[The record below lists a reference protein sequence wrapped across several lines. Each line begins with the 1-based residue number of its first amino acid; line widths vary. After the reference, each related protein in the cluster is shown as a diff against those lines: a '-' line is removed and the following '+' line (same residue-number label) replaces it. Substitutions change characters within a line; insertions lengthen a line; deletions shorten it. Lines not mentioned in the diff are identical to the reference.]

1 MIGRKEIIHA
11 GAVIV
16 QNVIQDQSVVTSV
29 INVIL
34 LGEKHLLP
42 IMKRFIMLR

>member
-1 MIGRKEIIHA
+1 MIGRKEITRA

-29 INVIL
+29 INVIPP
-34 LGEKHLLP
+34 GEKHLLP
-42 IMKRFIMLR
+42 IMKQFIMPR